1 MLIERKLNNQSLY
14 DYRLCFA
21 VKLVGMLSKEVH
33 IYINGNF
40 FETWELPLGH
50 KKENFRNVKPSV
62 KFPKELSYE
71 QRADW
76 RKEHEKIQKNPNHI
90 PSPFYKKYL
99 PQIIFIERKKL

>member
-1 MLIERKLNNQSLY
+1 
-14 DYRLCFA
+14 
-21 VKLVGMLSKEVH
+21 
-33 IYINGNF
+33 
-40 FETWELPLGH
+40 LGH